1 MLRACLKN
9 GWRGQPARPARQP
22 ADRNGSGC
30 RNGAVARIVHRCRT
44 HSVRQVAGWHRLVAR
59 ATQNSYFRQA
69 LRTKSVFRAALI
81 CGAWIGSIGTALCQP
96 VQLRIQPT
104 NGQVVVSWPNGLNLV
119 QPQKATNLALSSWL
133 DFGAATTATN
143 LTNTA
148 ATGQAFYRLRFLS
161 PVIVESPQEQSASA
175 GGNVALKVSAT
186 GTAPF
191 AYQWQR
197 NKTNLAGQVAATL
210 ALTNFAAADAGDY
223 AAVIGNRAGSV
234 TSAVAVVKLA
244 AVAVVPKGIH
254 MGVFTGQT
262 NGGYASL
269 VNSNRQA
276 IILAYD
282 SAQNQGVL
290 ATNVVPAT
298 DGSFTALLAQGAS
311 FKGAYAPDSVSG
323 TLIATNGM
331 SGAFSAPRKS
341 ETGIQQ
347 ANAGYYAGTFGGLLN
362 GEVYFILAADGAA
375 FTYLSSPILTGGT
388 FGSID
393 AANTLSAIVSYTL
406 PGGTAPSLIL
416 ITGTLNPTTHQFTG
430 AYSFSG
436 ITLGS
441 FNLTRVFTP

>member
-1 MLRACLKN
+1 MLRT
-9 GWRGQPARPARQP
+9 
-22 ADRNGSGC
+22 S
-30 RNGAVARIVHRCRT
+30 
-44 HSVRQVAGWHRLVAR
+44 S
-59 ATQNSYFRQA
+59 A
-69 LRTKSVFRAALI
+69 LRGALI
-81 CGAWIGSIGTALCQP
+81 CGVWIGSIWTALSQP
-96 VQLRIQPT
+96 VLVKVQQT
-104 NGQVVVSWPNGLNLV
+104 GGQVVVSWPTGLSLV

-133 DFGAATTATN
+133 DYGAATTATI
-143 LTNTA
+143 LTDSA
-148 ATGQAFYRLRFLS
+148 ATGQAFYRLRFLA
-161 PVIVESPQEQSASA
+161 PVILESPQGQSVSA
-175 GGNVALKVSAT
+175 GGNVTLKVSAA

-197 NKTNLAGQVAATL
+197 DKTNLAGQISATL
-210 ALTNFAAADAGDY
+210 ALTNFAAANAGDY
-223 AAVIGNRAGSV
+223 AAVIGNRVGSV

-254 MGVFTGQT
+254 MGNFTGQT

-276 IILAYD
+276 VILAY
-282 SAQNQGVL
+282 SPAQNQGVQ

-311 FKGAYAPDSVSG
+311 IKGAYAADAVSG
-323 TLIATNGM
+323 TLIATNGT
-331 SGAFSAPRKS
+331 SGAFSAPPKLD
-341 ETGIQQ
+341 TGIQQ
-347 ANAGYYAGTFGGLLN
+347 ANAGYYAGTFGGLLS
-362 GEVYFILAADGAA
+362 GDVYFILAADGTA
-375 FTYLSSPILTGGT
+375 FTYLSSAIVTGGT
-388 FGSID
+388 FGRID
-393 AANTLSAIVSYTL
+393 AANSLSAVVSYTL